1 MLLCSRED
9 DPRYFNPLAPES
21 DWFLISPYG
30 SHLESN
36 VKVMRIKEMITN
48 IRSSLWV
55 KNKFSLSVP
64 WEMYRI
70 LYREDEEEK

>member
-1 MLLCSRED
+1 MIHITLSSPPPSLTMLLCSRED

-48 IRSSLWV
+48 IRSS
-55 KNKFSLSVP
+55 
-64 WEMYRI
+64 
-70 LYREDEEEK
+70 

>member
-36 VKVMRIKEMITN
+36 VKVNNKEE
-48 IRSSLWV
+48 
-55 KNKFSLSVP
+55 NKGN
-64 WEMYRI
+64 
-70 LYREDEEEK
+70 DH